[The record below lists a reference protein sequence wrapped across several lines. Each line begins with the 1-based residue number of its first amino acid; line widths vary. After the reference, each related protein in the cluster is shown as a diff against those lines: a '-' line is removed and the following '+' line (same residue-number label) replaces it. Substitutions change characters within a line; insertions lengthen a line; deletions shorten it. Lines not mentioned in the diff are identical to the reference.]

1 MHSIPLKEDCRAFKS
16 LVIDFKSMPKDRH
29 GYNMIMVIMDRF
41 TKASWSIP
49 CKDKVT
55 ARYAAV
61 LYYRGPCRV
70 FGFPDEVI
78 SNRGPQFVSQMMQE
92 AASLLNVKWKLAT
105 SGHPQTAGR
114 VENLHQYIDQRLRP
128 YINHNQ
134 DDWSELSQHWTRFK

>member
-55 ARYAAV
+55 ARDAAV

-78 SNRGPQFVSQMMQE
+78 SNRGPQFVSQMMLE

-134 DDWSELSQHWTRFK
+134 DDWSKLSQHWTRFK